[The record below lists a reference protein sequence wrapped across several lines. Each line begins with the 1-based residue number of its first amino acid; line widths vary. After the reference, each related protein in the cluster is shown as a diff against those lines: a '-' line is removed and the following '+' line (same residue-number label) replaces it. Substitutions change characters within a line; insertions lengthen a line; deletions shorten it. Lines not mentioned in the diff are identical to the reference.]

1 MRVVARHLPG
11 GAAVIPWW
19 VNPPL
24 PGNSPAPGDS
34 RPAPVPRRRNRWY
47 AVVGALLVASVAV
60 VLVRQPGSNGGA
72 PVVRAAPHRSEQ
84 ATQRLPAH
92 LVKYQQAVD
101 IAAADGLSVWL
112 EADLVKRWLA
122 GSASF
127 SAAIDQVALLSR
139 RNVVGIK
146 IADELGYHDG
156 LTSQEQIG
164 RFLTDT
170 ADALHRKAPGRLVL
184 VDIVVPELACLPGWT
199 LAPVSTILCQARARA
214 AHPALQ
220 ISAVTGYLRLHAID
234 VVDLSADLFPEHTYN
249 YWGSSQDEGEVL
261 AWRAA
266 HNAGWASLV
275 RLQSRHAFAHPG
287 RYAKPAATATQDL
300 HTYVDLPTS
309 AGAAAVDVWTW
320 DAVYRG
326 QTVRLTD
333 PDMADNAL
341 WTQLKRLHDEGAVLY
356 THFSPT
362 YVQRDVA
369 TDLRAIATVFRGVFI
384 AAGTG

>member
-1 MRVVARHLPG
+1 MRAGLRHPPG
-11 GAAVIPWW
+11 GVAVLPWW

-24 PGNSPAPGDS
+24 PGNEPTPGAD
-34 RPAPVPRRRNRWY
+34 RPAPAPRRRRRWY
-47 AVVGALLVASVAV
+47 TVMAGVVAV
-60 VLVRQPGSNGGA
+60 SSVLLLMRLPGSNGNPPIIPA
-72 PVVRAAPHRSEQ
+72 SPHRSTTAAQ
-84 ATQRLPAH
+84 HLPAH
-92 LVKYQQAVD
+92 LWKYQYAVD
-101 IAAADGLSVWL
+101 VAAANGLSVWL

-122 GSASF
+122 GPASF
-127 SAAIDQVALLSR
+127 SAAIDQVAELSR

-146 IADELGYHDG
+146 VADELGYHDG
-156 LTSQEQIG
+156 LTTRSAITD
-164 RFLTDT
+164 FLKAT
-170 ADALHRKAPGRLVL
+170 ATALHRKAPGRKIL

-220 ISAVTGYLRLHAID
+220 ISAVTGYLRMHAVD
-234 VVDLSADLFPEHTYN
+234 VVDLSADLYPDKTYS
-249 YWGSSQDEGEVL
+249 YWGSSREQAQSL

-266 HNAGWASLV
+266 DNAGWSRLV
-275 RLQSRHAFAHPG
+275 LLQGRHAFAHPG
-287 RYAKPAATATQDL
+287 VYAESASSTSQEVR
-300 HTYVDLPTS
+300 TYVDLPIS

-326 QTVRLTD
+326 QVVRLTD
-333 PDMADNAL
+333 PDLARNIL
-341 WTQLKRLHDEGAVLY
+341 WTRLQRTHDQGAVLF

-369 TDLRAIATVFRGVFI
+369 TDLRVLATVFRGVFV